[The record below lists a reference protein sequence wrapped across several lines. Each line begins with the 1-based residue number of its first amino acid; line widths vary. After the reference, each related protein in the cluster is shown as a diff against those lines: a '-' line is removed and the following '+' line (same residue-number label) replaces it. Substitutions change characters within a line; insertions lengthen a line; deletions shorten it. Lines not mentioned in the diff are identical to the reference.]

1 MSGYSATGSDRCAM
15 APAMIN
21 KTDSTAAKT
30 GRSMKKWEMRM
41 ALLLETGL
49 LCSSVQGRGDRHLLH
64 LDLHAGADERVCD
77 AFDHDQ
83 VVAGEAVE
91 HHAQVLVNRTRHDG
105 PLSDRVVLIDDK
117 DDLLVLIREDGLVGN
132 EQRIHVAA
140 EEAKPSECAR
150 N

>member
-49 LCSSVQGRGDRHLLH
+49 VRSGVQGRGDCHLLH
-64 LDLHAGADERVCD
+64 LDLHAGADEGVCD

-83 VVAGEAVE
+83 VVARQAIEY
-91 HHAQVLVNRTRHDG
+91 HAQILIDRTQRHG
-105 PLSDRVVLIDDK
+105 PLRDRVV
-117 DDLLVLIREDGLVGN
+117 
-132 EQRIHVAA
+132 
-140 EEAKPSECAR
+140 
-150 N
+150 